1 MASNVTMQ
9 VPNEEYHIERVL
21 KGDTN
26 AFALLVEYYKD
37 LIFTICFRITKN
49 AEDAEECAQDTFLK
63 AFKNLST
70 FRQEAKFSTW
80 LFRIAYNTAISKQRK
95 LKVDHQSTDERAVQ
109 NVSFDDTES
118 GLSQLG
124 SDERKHYIKLA
135 MSKLQGE
142 EANLIGLYYYNELS
156 LAEIHAITG
165 IEVSNIKVKLHRA
178 RKKMHDI
185 LQSLLKGELEGI
197 L

>member
-1 MASNVTMQ
+1 MQ
-9 VPNEEYHIERVL
+9 IPNEEYHIERVL
-21 KGDTN
+21 KGDTQ
-26 AFALLVEYYKD
+26 AYALLVECYKD

-63 AFKNLST
+63 AFRNIQS

-95 LKVDHQSTDERAVQ
+95 VKVDHVSTDERTVQ
-109 NVSFDDTES
+109 NVSFDDTDS
-118 GLSQLG
+118 GLSNLG
-124 SDERKHYIKLA
+124 GDQRKFFIQKAISEL
-135 MSKLQGE
+135 SGE
-142 EANLIGLYYYNELS
+142 DANLIHLYYYNELS
-156 LAEIHAITG
+156 LAEIQEVTQ

-178 RKKMHDI
+178 RKKMQGI
-185 LQSLLKGELEGI
+185 LQRLLKDELEEI

>member
-1 MASNVTMQ
+1 MQ

-26 AFALLVEYYKD
+26 AYALLVEYYKD

-63 AFKNLST
+63 AFRNLQS

-80 LFRIAYNTAISKQRK
+80 IFRIAYNTAISKTRK
-95 LKVDHQSTDERAVQ
+95 VKVDHASTDERAVL
-109 NVSFDDTES
+109 NLSFEDTES
-118 GLSQLG
+118 GLSNLG
-124 SDERKHYIKLA
+124 GDERKLYIQKALA
-135 MSKLQGE
+135 ELSAE
-142 EANLIGLYYYNELS
+142 DANLIQLYYYNELS
-156 LAEIHAITG
+156 LAEIHEVTG

-178 RKKMHDI
+178 RKKMQDI
-185 LQSLLKGELEGI
+185 LQRMLKNELEEI

>member
-1 MASNVTMQ
+1 ME
-9 VPNEEYHIERVL
+9 VPHEAYHIERVL

-37 LIFTICFRITKN
+37 LVFTICYRITKN
-49 AEDAEECAQDTFLK
+49 AEDAEECAQDTFFK
-63 AFKNLST
+63 AFKNLES

-80 LFRIAYNTAISKQRK
+80 LFRIAYNNAISKQRK
-95 LKVDHQSTDERAVQ
+95 LKLEYRSTDERLVQ

-118 GLSQLG
+118 GLNNLG
-124 SDERKHYIKLA
+124 NAQRKHYIKLA
-135 MSKLQGE
+135 LSELQGE

-156 LAEIHAITG
+156 LAEIQEVTG

-178 RKKMHDI
+178 RKKLQVI
-185 LQSLLKGELEGI
+185 LQRLLKDELEEI

>member
-1 MASNVTMQ
+1 ME
-9 VPNEEYHIERVL
+9 VPNEAYHIERVL

-37 LIFTICFRITKN
+37 LVFTICFRITKN

-63 AFKNLST
+63 AFKNLES

-80 LFRIAYNTAISKQRK
+80 LFRIAYNNALSKQRK
-95 LKVDHQSTDERAVQ
+95 LKLEYQSTDERQVQ

-118 GLSQLG
+118 GFSNLG
-124 SDERKHYIKLA
+124 NDQRKHYIKLA
-135 MSKLQGE
+135 LKELSGE
-142 EANLIGLYYYNELS
+142 EANLIGLYYYNEMS
-156 LAEIHAITG
+156 LAEIQEVTLID
-165 IEVSNIKVKLHRA
+165 VSNIKVKLHRA
-178 RKKMHDI
+178 RKKLQVI
-185 LQSLLKGELEGI
+185 LQRLLKDELEEI

>member
-1 MASNVTMQ
+1 ME
-9 VPNEEYHIERVL
+9 VPNEAYHIERVL

-37 LIFTICFRITKN
+37 LVFTICYRITKN
-49 AEDAEECAQDTFLK
+49 AEDAEECAQDTFFK
-63 AFKNLST
+63 AFKNLES

-80 LFRIAYNTAISKQRK
+80 LFRIAYNNAISKQRK
-95 LKVDHQSTDERAVQ
+95 LKLEYQSTDERQVQ

-118 GLSQLG
+118 GLNNLG
-124 SDERKHYIKLA
+124 NAQRKHYIKLA
-135 MSKLQGE
+135 LAELQGE

-156 LAEIHAITG
+156 LAEIQEVTG

-178 RKKMHDI
+178 RKKLSVI
-185 LQSLLKGELEGI
+185 LQRLLKDELEEI